1 MKIVIETTLK
11 TDTEKEAFSFAID
24 KEEIASIANKLGLA
38 GANKAIDSFVEKY
51 TIAFKQK
58 LSAFLNK

>member
-11 TDTEKEAFSFAID
+11 TDTEKDAFSFAID
-24 KEEIASIANKLGLA
+24 KEEIANIANRLGLE
-38 GANKAIDSFVEKY
+38 GANKAIESFVEKY
-51 TIAFKQK
+51 TIGFRQK